1 MTEPIASAAGA
12 TAAGIT
18 ILGIT
23 TGLQPQ
29 LLVAGAAGGW
39 WAVTYLPPS
48 SALSRINRV
57 LISAAVAAWSA
68 PAVIGFALHQQWL
81 PPVASVSVLE
91 TLAALGIGL
100 LTIDVLGGG
109 ALTFARRW
117 VGKREGGPQ

>member
-1 MTEPIASAAGA
+1 MTEPALS
-12 TAAGIT
+12 TAAAAATGIT

-39 WAVTYLPPS
+39 WAITYLPPS

-57 LISAAVAAWSA
+57 LISAVVAAWSA
-68 PAVIGFALHQQWL
+68 PAAVGLAMHQQWL
-81 PPVASVSVLE
+81 PTVAPVPVLE
-91 TLAALGIGL
+91 ALAALGVGL

-109 ALTFARRW
+109 ALAFARRW
-117 VGKREGGPQ
+117 IGRREEGSK